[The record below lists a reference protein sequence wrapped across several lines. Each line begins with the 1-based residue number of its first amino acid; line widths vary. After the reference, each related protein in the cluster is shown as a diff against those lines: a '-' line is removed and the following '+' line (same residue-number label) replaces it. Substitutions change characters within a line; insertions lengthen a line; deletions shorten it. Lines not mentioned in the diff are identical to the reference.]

1 MKYIYSAEKNAFFP
15 VGLRDAYES
24 TNSWPE
30 DGVDADEQL
39 FAEFTSPKEGKMRV
53 PGPDGLPAWADIP
66 PPTTEQLLEYVER
79 ERAQL
84 LAYADNVT
92 ADWRTELALGD
103 ISDTDKAKL
112 SLWMAY
118 KRDVKAVNAADAI
131 LNNFLWPARPE

>member
-1 MKYIYSAEKNAFFP
+1 
-15 VGLRDAYES
+15 
-24 TNSWPE
+24 
-30 DGVDADEQL
+30 
-39 FAEFTSPKEGKMRV
+39 
-53 PGPDGLPAWADIP
+53 
-66 PPTTEQLLEYVER
+66 ER

-118 KRDVKAVNAADAI
+118 KRDVKTVNAADAI